1 MQIKKMICKTA
12 AKIVK
17 KAAVNASNS
26 ASFGGYNQP
35 KEPEALKSFTSP
47 DKRTIITEIATVRIL
62 MQKQ

>member
-17 KAAVNASNS
+17 NAAVNASNS

-35 KEPEALKSFTSP
+35 KEPEALKKLRKS
-47 DKRTIITEIATVRIL
+47 
-62 MQKQ
+62 